1 MWTSPRWGEARVL
14 AAPPWTTTKD
24 VLFKKSPKAVTMT
37 MQKDEVLELGASYHV
52 PDRPEGSTA
61 WMVAVVYG
69 R

>member
-1 MWTSPRWGEARVL
+1 
-14 AAPPWTTTKD
+14 
-24 VLFKKSPKAVTMT
+24 MT